1 KAVLLFG
8 GHKTIGK
15 RAELSDVLLA
25 RKGTCTKWVGI
36 GHSHF
41 IFNNRAV
48 LEGNDRLGTKGL
60 LIRVMGVV
68 AAGEPGHSEHGELVP
83 QLNGL
88 RAIRTLWRVGI
99 HVVPGAIFQSYGKDV
114 HDGVI

>member
-1 KAVLLFG
+1 MLFG

-68 AAGEPGHSEHGELVP
+68 AAGPLGIFDSGNLVP